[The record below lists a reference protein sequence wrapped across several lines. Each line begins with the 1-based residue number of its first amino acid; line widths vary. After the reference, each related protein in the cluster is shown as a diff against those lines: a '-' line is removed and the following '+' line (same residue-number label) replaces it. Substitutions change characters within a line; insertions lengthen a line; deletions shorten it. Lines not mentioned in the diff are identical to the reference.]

1 MKQSDRAIMKAD
13 KALSDECRRQFMLVY
28 GSAGVALKNKWKFGQ
43 DKIREV
49 FDRTDDVWHE
59 VGEDDMTSMLSLLE
73 DETGIEMRITDSSV
87 SWHDVIYLNGKLT
100 GYETITKAQY
110 LYMRNRQK
118 QWMGAMIQACLYL
131 ALYRYYGFKPL
142 KLRHLMEEIEMIR
155 AEQQNKEK
163 RVIDLCHAVTGINI
177 VNRFAKKAG

>member
-13 KALSDECRRQFMLVY
+13 KALSDECRRQVMLVY

-49 FDRTDDVWHE
+49 FDKTDAVWHE
-59 VGEDDMTSMLSLLE
+59 VGGDDHMSMLQLLE
-73 DETGIEMRITDSSV
+73 GETGIEMTLTDSSV
-87 SWHDVIYLNGKLT
+87 SWHDVSYLNGDMPVM
-100 GYETITKAQY
+100 ETITKAQY
-110 LYMRNRQK
+110 IYMRNRQR

-142 KLRHLMEEIEMIR
+142 KLRHLMEEIETIR
-155 AEQQNKEK
+155 AETQNKEK
-163 RVIDLCHAVTGINI
+163 CVIDLCRTVTGINI
-177 VNRFAKKAG
+177 VDRFAKKAG